1 MSQIYVSGPWSFAS
15 GVQQV
20 VKSIKAKS
28 KGDKVVYSEKGT
40 EYQFSKLEQSDYV
53 VFVLDGFAWQQR
65 LESISKGMLSELIWC
80 INHRVPMFL
89 AYKSANGLGIYTA
102 EIDDNLTF
110 KGIAGTADNF
120 YQIINNQFGTI
131 AASNPFDAVL
141 KVNNDSGY
149 TIQGEGVYLKGELLD
164 GPLDFLNVEQPKS
177 YFY

>member
-15 GVQQV
+15 GVLQV
-20 VKSIKAKS
+20 VESIKTQS

-89 AYKSANGLGIYTA
+89 AYKSANGLGIYAT

-110 KGIAGTADNF
+110 KGIAGTANTF

-131 AASNPFDAVL
+131 VAPNDTSGFALSYQDADL
-141 KVNNDSGY
+141 GSDC
-149 TIQGEGVYLKGELLD
+149 VYLKGEWIA

>member
-102 EIDDNLTF
+102 EIDDTPGF
-110 KGIAGTADNF
+110 
-120 YQIINNQFGTI
+120 
-131 AASNPFDAVL
+131 VL
-141 KVNNDSGY
+141 SHQDTVLGSDC
-149 TIQGEGVYLKGELLD
+149 VYLKGEWIAD
-164 GPLDFLNVEQPKS
+164 PLDFLNVEQPKS